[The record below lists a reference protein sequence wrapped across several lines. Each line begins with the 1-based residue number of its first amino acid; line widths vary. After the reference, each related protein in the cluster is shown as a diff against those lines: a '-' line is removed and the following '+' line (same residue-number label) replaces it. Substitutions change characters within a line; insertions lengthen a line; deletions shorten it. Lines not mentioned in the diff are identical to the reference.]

1 MQPQFPQGQ
10 PSDQPGQPGY
20 PQGQPGYPQ
29 QGQPGYQQQSQP
41 GYPQQS
47 QPGYPQQSQ
56 PGYPQQGQPGY
67 SQQGQAGYPQSP
79 GQPGPGQFGYPP
91 QGQGGYSPQ
100 QPGYPQGPQ
109 GNPSMPQNSWA
120 SGPVG
125 GQMVGGTGPGPGIGS
140 LGGRVARRAGFGV
153 MRLVI
158 SLIVLVVLAVGGWGF
173 HQLTKSDAEKVQVG
187 QCVKLSGTSHD
198 PKFNITSCDSMDANY
213 KVVDNKDGSTCP
225 DDADASAW
233 QTGKYSYHL
242 CLQMNVKQGDCLHD
256 GLNYHTKVGCGSSD
270 ADYKVTGV
278 LTGATDDTGCSD
290 DTKKFAKYTKPEAM
304 VVCLGP
310 AR

>member
-1 MQPQFPQGQ
+1 MI
-10 PSDQPGQPGY
+10 
-20 PQGQPGYPQ
+20 
-29 QGQPGYQQQSQP
+29 
-41 GYPQQS
+41 
-47 QPGYPQQSQ
+47 
-56 PGYPQQGQPGY
+56 
-67 SQQGQAGYPQSP
+67 
-79 GQPGPGQFGYPP
+79 
-91 QGQGGYSPQ
+91 
-100 QPGYPQGPQ
+100 
-109 GNPSMPQNSWA
+109 
-120 SGPVG
+120 
-125 GQMVGGTGPGPGIGS
+125 GGTGPGPG
-140 LGGRVARRAGFGV
+140 LGGVGKRAARGVSAVVVRV
-153 MRLVI
+153 I
-158 SLIVLVVLAVGGWGF
+158 VLAVSAVVIAGISWGC
-173 HQLTKSDAEKVQVG
+173 HQFTKSDAEKVQVG

-256 GLNYHTKVGCGSSD
+256 GLDYHTKVGCGSSD

-278 LTGATDDTGCSD
+278 LAGASDDSGCSD
-290 DTKKFAKYTKPEAM
+290 DTKKFAKYTKPDAM